1 MIEKLKFCNKRNIF
15 MFQSTWSMVFLKVG
29 CGYWTGGYPPPA
41 ALEDKLVMIV
51 FLYPPQNENIYFLIN
66 KGKFE
71 STIRTI
77 NDKL

>member
-1 MIEKLKFCNKRNIF
+1 
-15 MFQSTWSMVFLKVG
+15 MFQLTWSMVFLSWLWILDRG
-29 CGYWTGGYPPPA
+29 LPPPPA